1 MKLKQ
6 VLLRM
11 SVGSVING
19 MTKILNLNLLI
30 KKNINNFFK
39 ITVLNKIFTFIFS
52 LKIIYQDIL
61 EVINKSIN

>member
-6 VLLRM
+6 VLLSM
-11 SVGSVING
+11 SVGSVINC
-19 MTKILNLNLLI
+19 MSKILNFNLLI

-39 ITVLNKIFTFIFS
+39 IIVLNKIFKYIFN

-61 EVINKSIN
+61 EVINKPIN

>member
-39 ITVLNKIFTFIFS
+39 ITVLNKIFTFIFN

-61 EVINKSIN
+61 EVINKPLN